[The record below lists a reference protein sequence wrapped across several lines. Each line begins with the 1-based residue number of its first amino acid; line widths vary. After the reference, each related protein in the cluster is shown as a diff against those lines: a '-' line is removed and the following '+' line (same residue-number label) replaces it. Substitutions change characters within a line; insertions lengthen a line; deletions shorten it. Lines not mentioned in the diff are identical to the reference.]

1 MALRLRY
8 VDCKERNHM
17 HKVLI
22 VDDDHGFTQILQQIL
37 EDQGYEVKT
46 AVDGNDG
53 YFNYLLFKPDLIITD
68 IQMPRCNGLQL
79 MRYVRT
85 HDPRIRTIYMSA
97 DLSRFKTLLDEERHR
112 YNANLLAKPFSRG
125 ELVRLLPQSD
135 A

>member
-1 MALRLRY
+1 
-8 VDCKERNHM
+8 M

-22 VDDDHGFTQILQQIL
+22 VDDDLAFAQILQQIL
-37 EDQGYEVKT
+37 EEQGYEVKT

-53 YFNYLLFKPDLIITD
+53 YFNYLLFKPDLVITD

-79 MRYVRT
+79 MRYIRT

-112 YNANLLAKPFSRG
+112 YNANMLPKPFSKFD
-125 ELVRLLPQSD
+125 LMRLLPQ
-135 A
+135 AQA